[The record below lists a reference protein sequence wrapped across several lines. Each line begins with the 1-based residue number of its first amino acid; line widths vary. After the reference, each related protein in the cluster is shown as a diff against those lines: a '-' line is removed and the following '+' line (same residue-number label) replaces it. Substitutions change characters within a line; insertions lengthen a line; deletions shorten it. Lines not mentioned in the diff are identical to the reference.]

1 MGKLNKICYVC
12 NKSYKHCYSC
22 PSDLN
27 HPSWMEMFD
36 TENCKNIFN
45 ILCKHSQKMITEE
58 EARVQLK
65 GCDLSQK
72 EHFADHIVEHIN
84 RVLGNDNVSDE
95 KEIVESEAEVLVE
108 AIVEDVQVVKDEHV
122 SDIVETTNTNVSYKK
137 TNHKKRNRK

>member
-45 ILCKHSQKMITEE
+45 ILCKHGQKMITDEE
-58 EARVQLK
+58 TRMQLK
-65 GCDLSQK
+65 DCDLSQK
-72 EHFADHIVEHIN
+72 EHFADNIIEHIN
-84 RVLGNDNVSDE
+84 KVFENSDIPCEE
-95 KEIVESEAEVLVE
+95 KVVEVV
-108 AIVEDVQVVKDEHV
+108 VEDAQNTCNDEHV
-122 SDIVETTNTNVSYKK
+122 SSVKETTSTNVSYKK
-137 TNHKKRNRK
+137 SNHKKRNRK